1 MKAAHFTGNVLSVV
15 RRQGRRNLTLAL
27 AGGTVAERAAL
38 REALAALGSPRIE
51 VNEISSPAQ
60 APEQTDSLGVLAI
73 ILGDDADL
81 WDQELESWTSDARW
95 LQTIAL
101 VRQRTPDAVRAAL
114 QAGADEVLFLPAD
127 SVELARALLKI
138 SQSNRGSGRGPEK
151 AAYAL
156 VSIAGG
162 VGVSNLTVA
171 LALALRRITQ
181 KQVALVDL
189 GVQADALAPM
199 LDLTPVHSISD
210 LTDPSTSIDSIR
222 LESAIC
228 KHPSGLYLLGAPA
241 RIEDGEMVS
250 PGTIEATV
258 GVMLQLFDFVLIDC
272 GHHVSETSVAAWER
286 AGNVFYVLD
295 QSITGVHAT
304 RRFLELFKRLNL
316 KHVALDLLLNNY
328 RHGHAITLEKIES
341 ALEHPIGFC
350 IPHDSTMTAA
360 DAAGDGLLGRPTSS
374 PMPQAVE
381 SLANALLGIG
391 AESNGRARTGV
402 LSRMLTAFRLEER

>member
-1 MKAAHFTGNVLSVV
+1 MKSAQSNASLLSVV

-27 AGGTVAERAAL
+27 VGGTVAERAGL
-38 REALAALGSPRIE
+38 REALAALSSPRIE
-51 VNEISSPAQ
+51 INEISAPAQ
-60 APEQTDSLGVLAI
+60 APAQSDALGVLAV
-73 ILGDDADL
+73 ILGDDSEL
-81 WDQELESWTSDARW
+81 WDRELEQWVSDARW
-95 LQTIAL
+95 IQTIAL

-114 QAGADEVLFLPAD
+114 QAGANEVLFLPAD

-138 SQSNRGSGRGPEK
+138 SQTNPGSGHGPDK

-156 VSIAGG
+156 VSVAGG
-162 VGVSNLTVA
+162 VGVSSLTVA

-189 GVQADALAPM
+189 GLQADALAPM
-199 LDLTPVHSISD
+199 LDLAPAHSISD

-228 KHPSGLYLLGAPA
+228 KHPAGLYLLGAPA
-241 RIEDGEMVS
+241 RIEDGEMIS
-250 PGTIEATV
+250 PGTVEATV
-258 GVMLQLFDFVLIDC
+258 GVMLQLFDFVMIDC
-272 GHHVSETSVAAWER
+272 GHHVSEASVAAWER
-286 AGNVFYVLD
+286 AGSLFYVLD
-295 QSITGVHAT
+295 QSIPGVHAT

-316 KHVALDLLLNNY
+316 KHVALDLVLNNY

-350 IPHDSTMTAA
+350 IPHDSTMAAA

-374 PMPQAVE
+374 PMAQAVE

-391 AESNGRARTGV
+391 AQSNGRARAGV
-402 LSRMLTAFRLEER
+402 LSRMLTAFGREER

>member
-1 MKAAHFTGNVLSVV
+1 MNPAQSNGKLLSVA
-15 RRQGRRNLTLAL
+15 RRQRRRNLALAL
-27 AGGTVAERAAL
+27 AGGTVAERASL
-38 REALAALGSPRIE
+38 REALAALGSPRVE

-60 APEQTDSLGVLAI
+60 APAQSDALGVLAI
-73 ILGDDADL
+73 ILGDDSEL
-81 WDQELESWTSDARW
+81 WDRELEPWATEARW
-95 LQTIAL
+95 VQTIAM

-138 SQSNRGSGRGPEK
+138 SQSSQGSGHGPDK

-156 VSIAGG
+156 VSVAGG
-162 VGVSNLTVA
+162 VGVSSLTVA

-189 GVQADALAPM
+189 GLQADALAPM
-199 LDLTPVHSISD
+199 LDLAPARSISD

-241 RIEDGEMVS
+241 RIEDGEMIS
-250 PGTIEATV
+250 PGTVEATV
-258 GVMLQLFDFVLIDC
+258 GVMLQLFDFVVIDC
-272 GHHVSETSVAAWER
+272 GHHVSEASVAAWER
-286 AGNVFYVLD
+286 AGNLFYVLD
-295 QSITGVHAT
+295 QSISGVHAT

-328 RHGHAITLEKIES
+328 RHGHAVTLAKIES

-350 IPHDSTMTAA
+350 VPHDSTMAAA
-360 DAAGDGLLGRPTSS
+360 DVAGDGLIGRPISS
-374 PMPQAVE
+374 PMPQAIE
-381 SLANALLGIG
+381 SLAAALLGIG
-391 AESNGRARTGV
+391 AASNGQARRGV
-402 LSRMLTAFRLEER
+402 LSRMLTAFGRAER